1 MQITQANPTL
11 SRRHRAQL
19 SRGPALKIG
28 GHSIAVDHD
37 GHIAIGD
44 LHLASGGDRGTR
56 PELFLASQSFKRL
69 LDEVDTAETGI
80 PAIKGKGR
88 GAYLSKE
95 LAFAYASWVSTSFA
109 LRLIRGIDRDLPLD
123 NMPQAK
129 LSDIEPEFAAACRLA
144 ERFGLKGN
152 QLLLSAARAVRLM
165 SGVDPTELL
174 GMDGLVVESG
184 IRHYTPSQLGRLLGT
199 SGRNFNQLLVDRG
212 FQERLMGQW
221 VATDQGRPY
230 SVLVDTAKQH
240 NNGQPI
246 QQLRWLETVVEVLPQ
261 GQLLGIE
268 SGGPAS

>member
-1 MQITQANPTL
+1 MQITHSPKVVGRNYRGEL
-11 SRRHRAQL
+11 SQGL
-19 SRGPALKIG
+19 ALKIG
-28 GHSIAVDHD
+28 GQSIAVDQD
-37 GHIAIGD
+37 GHIAIAD
-44 LHLASGGDRGTR
+44 LHIASGGDRATR
-56 PELFLASQSFKRL
+56 PELFLASQTFKRL
-69 LDEVDTAETGI
+69 LEEVDKADTGI
-80 PAIKGKGR
+80 PALKGKGR

-109 LRLIRGIDRDLPLD
+109 LRLIRGVDRDLPLA
-123 NMPQAK
+123 NMPRAK

-184 IRHYTPSQLGRLLGT
+184 IRHYTPSQLGRLVGT

-230 SVLVDTAKQH
+230 SILVDTAKQH
-240 NNGQPI
+240 SNGQPI
-246 QQLRWLETVVEVLPQ
+246 QQLRWLETLLTALPQ
-261 GQLLGIE
+261 ALLLPP
-268 SGGPAS
+268 SN

>member
-1 MQITQANPTL
+1 MQVTHAPEIL
-11 SRRHRAQL
+11 SRQRRVQL
-19 SRGPALKIG
+19 SRGSALKIG
-28 GHSIAVDHD
+28 GHTISVDQD
-37 GHIAIGD
+37 GHIAVGD
-44 LHLASGGDRGTR
+44 LHLASGGDRATR
-56 PELFLASQSFKRL
+56 PELFLASQSFRRL
-69 LDEVDTAETGI
+69 LDEVENAETGI

-88 GAYLSKE
+88 GAYLSRG

-184 IRHYTPSQLGRLLGT
+184 VRHYTPTQLGRLLGT

-246 QQLRWLETVVEVLPQ
+246 QQLRWLETLLTALPQ
-261 GQLLGIE
+261 ALLLPP
-268 SGGPAS
+268 PATS